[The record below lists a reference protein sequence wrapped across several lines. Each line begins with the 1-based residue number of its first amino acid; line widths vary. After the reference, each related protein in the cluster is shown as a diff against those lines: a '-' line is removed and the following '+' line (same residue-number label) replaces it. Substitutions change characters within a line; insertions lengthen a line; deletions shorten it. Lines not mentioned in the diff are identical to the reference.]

1 VETCDASDSGR
12 TRLEG
17 TLHNTLLRACAVKE
31 LFSACRDDWYQ
42 SSMCASLFLSWTL
55 GWCSAPWNTTCW
67 MYTHSVY
74 LTLGWLSTVSDNN
87 NVTVSSSQAVFF
99 FIYAQVNM
107 SYTRVTNPAKW
118 RHGAHTVAKPN
129 LLEKWRGKY
138 ETVSFPCATTT

>member
-1 VETCDASDSGR
+1 
-12 TRLEG
+12 
-17 TLHNTLLRACAVKE
+17 
-31 LFSACRDDWYQ
+31 
-42 SSMCASLFLSWTL
+42 
-55 GWCSAPWNTTCW
+55 

-87 NVTVSSSQAVFF
+87 NVTVSSSRAVFF

-107 SYTRVTNPAKW
+107 CYTRVTNPAKW

-138 ETVSFPCATTT
+138 ETVSFPCATTTYASTSESISTIRFIRTFLRSFSVSCLSWILSGEPSAIALEHVLVWKVGFSI